1 MTNEEFQKL
10 VLGQF
15 AELKSEVSS
24 LKNDMASLKSE
35 VSVVKSDMSTKT
47 QQDETLQI
55 VKDIQH
61 NSEVLNAKVDG
72 LTVTTASQEAVADL
86 DAKFDV
92 LNKRLF
98 QQEADLQRLKKAQ

>member
-10 VLGQF
+10 VLEQF
-15 AELKSEVSS
+15 TELKKEIAVIKS
-24 LKNDMASLKSE
+24 DMAS
-35 VSVVKSDMSTKT
+35 KT
-47 QQDETLQI
+47 QQNETTDI
-55 VKDIQH
+55 VKAIQH
-61 NSEVLNAKVDG
+61 NTEVIGAKVDG
-72 LTVTTASQEAVADL
+72 LTVTTASKEAVADL